1 LSREVGRSDGK
12 RDFPVGFEWVE
23 EGLWGRLGGGG
34 ERHSG
39 RGRVEVEVRVEVGW

>member
-34 ERHSG
+34 SG
-39 RGRVEVEVRVEVGW
+39 ILEEDAWRWR